1 MTVRLRGSG
10 IELAGDIE
18 GPWDGPMVMLLHG
31 GGQTRH
37 AWKGTGGVLAHEGF
51 FTVSL
56 DLRGHGESDWA
67 PDGNYSLDS
76 YAADIAS
83 VVDQLGRP
91 VALVGASL
99 GGLSSLLAAGETPE
113 LDCSALV
120 LVDVTPQMSMDGRDR
135 IGEFMRAN
143 PEGFASVV
151 EAADAVSRYLP
162 HRPRPADVSGLTKN
176 LRQGEDG
183 RYYWHWDPAF
193 IAGRFG
199 SSVEQ
204 SRERLD
210 AAAAGITAPLL
221 LVRGTE
227 SEIVSAEDAEAFRQ
241 VAPQAEHVEVP
252 RARHMVAGDRNDVFT
267 RSVVEF
273 LVGHLRAN
281 RT

>member
-1 MTVRLRGSG
+1 
-10 IELAGDIE
+10 
-18 GPWDGPMVMLLHG
+18 
-31 GGQTRH
+31 
-37 AWKGTGGVLAHEGF
+37 
-51 FTVSL
+51 
-56 DLRGHGESDWA
+56 
-67 PDGNYSLDS
+67 
-76 YAADIAS
+76 
-83 VVDQLGRP
+83 
-91 VALVGASL
+91 
-99 GGLSSLLAAGETPE
+99 
-113 LDCSALV
+113 
-120 LVDVTPQMSMDGRDR
+120 MDGRDR

-176 LRQGEDG
+176 LREGEDG

-199 SSVEQ
+199 NSVEQ

-241 VAPQAEHVEVP
+241 VAPRAEHVEVP

-273 LVGHLRAN
+273 LVSHLLAN